1 MMAQL
6 GERRG
11 IKHGMKSAALARR
24 GMLEGTINPAKGES
38 MTDQETPERAHV
50 TADDIEA
57 ANDLIDFIEA
67 CPSMFH
73 TAATIMAELDEAG
86 FTYLPENAA
95 WDIEPGGRY
104 YTQRNTSSVVAFK
117 VGEDLA
123 ATWGEDGVA
132 GDYHFQLTASHSDS
146 PTFKVKAV
154 PELDG
159 AGETLRLN
167 TEAYGGM
174 IDYTGSTVRWHSR
187 AACWCARATVLRAV
201 CLPPSA
207 RSLSFR
213 ALPST

>member
-11 IKHGMKSAALARR
+11 IKHGMKSAALAWR

-38 MTDQETPERAHV
+38 MTDQETIERVHV

-57 ANDLIDFIEA
+57 SNDLIDFIEA

-123 ATWGEDGVA
+123 ATWA
-132 GDYHFQLTASHSDS
+132 RTALPATIIFNSRRH
-146 PTFKVKAV
+146 TAIRRR
-154 PELDG
+154 
-159 AGETLRLN
+159 LRLRPCPS
-167 TEAYGGM
+167 
-174 IDYTGSTVRWHSR
+174 ST
-187 AACWCARATVLRAV
+187 ARARRCA
-201 CLPPSA
+201 
-207 RSLSFR
+207 
-213 ALPST
+213 

>member
-1 MMAQL
+1 MAQL

-86 FTYLPENAA
+86 FTYQ
-95 WDIEPGGRY
+95 IGRAH
-104 YTQRNTSSVVAFK
+104 V
-117 VGEDLA
+117 
-123 ATWGEDGVA
+123 
-132 GDYHFQLTASHSDS
+132 
-146 PTFKVKAV
+146 
-154 PELDG
+154 
-159 AGETLRLN
+159 
-167 TEAYGGM
+167 
-174 IDYTGSTVRWHSR
+174 
-187 AACWCARATVLRAV
+187 
-201 CLPPSA
+201 
-207 RSLSFR
+207 
-213 ALPST
+213 

>member
-1 MMAQL
+1 MAQL
-6 GERRG
+6 GEWRG
-11 IKHGMKSAALARR
+11 IKHGMKSAALAWR

-146 PTFKVKAV
+146 PVV
-154 PELDG
+154 
-159 AGETLRLN
+159 RLQA
-167 TEAYGGM
+167 TVVSRWLEMPMPA
-174 IDYTGSTVRWHSR
+174 TSAGSTPVSSTT
-187 AACWCARATVLRAV
+187 ARATARTLAAISAGSWLTQPASLTIWR
-201 CLPPSA
+201 CERSA
-207 RSLSFR
+207 R
-213 ALPST
+213 

>member
-1 MMAQL
+1 MAQL

-11 IKHGMKSAALARR
+11 IKHGMKSAALAWR

-123 ATWGEDGVA
+123 ATWGERRRSEG
-132 GDYHFQLTASHSDS
+132 SDS
-146 PTFKVKAV
+146 ENDHVRKPRRSLGTRFVD
-154 PELDG
+154 ELPPRQ
-159 AGETLRLN
+159 AR
-167 TEAYGGM
+167 
-174 IDYTGSTVRWHSR
+174 SR
-187 AACWCARATVLRAV
+187 A
-201 CLPPSA
+201 
-207 RSLSFR
+207 
-213 ALPST
+213 

>member
-6 GERRG
+6 GEWRG
-11 IKHGMKSAALARR
+11 IKHGMKSAALAWR

-38 MTDQETPERAHV
+38 MTDQETPGRAHV

-167 TEAYGGM
+167 IEAYGG
-174 IDYTGSTVRWHSR
+174 YYER
-187 AACWCARATVLRAV
+187 V
-201 CLPPSA
+201 CK
-207 RSLSFR
+207 RK
-213 ALPST
+213 

>member
-1 MMAQL
+1 
-6 GERRG
+6 
-11 IKHGMKSAALARR
+11 MKSAALAWR
-24 GMLEGTINPAKGES
+24 GMLEGIISPAKGES
-38 MTDQETPERAHV
+38 MTDQEAPERAHV

-104 YTQRNTSSVVAFK
+104 YTQRNTSSVIAFK

-174 IDYTGSTVRWHSR
+174 VSTPGSIARWHLR
-187 AACWCARATVLRAV
+187 AACWCARATVSRAA
-201 CLPPSA
+201 CSLPSA
-207 RSLSFR
+207 KLPSFR
-213 ALPST
+213 ALPSI

>member
-1 MMAQL
+1 MAQL

-11 IKHGMKSAALARR
+11 IKHGMKSAALAWR

-38 MTDQETPERAHV
+38 MTDQETIERVHV

-57 ANDLIDFIEA
+57 SNDLIDFIEA

-159 AGETLRLN
+159 AAR
-167 TEAYGGM
+167 
-174 IDYTGSTVRWHSR
+174 R
-187 AACWCARATVLRAV
+187 CA
-201 CLPPSA
+201 
-207 RSLSFR
+207 
-213 ALPST
+213 

>member
-1 MMAQL
+1 MAQL

-11 IKHGMKSAALARR
+11 IKHGMKGAALAWR

-38 MTDQETPERAHV
+38 MTDQETPERVHV

-104 YTQRNTSSVVAFK
+104 YTQRNTSSVVAF
-117 VGEDLA
+117 
-123 ATWGEDGVA
+123 
-132 GDYHFQLTASHSDS
+132 
-146 PTFKVKAV
+146 
-154 PELDG
+154 
-159 AGETLRLN
+159 
-167 TEAYGGM
+167 
-174 IDYTGSTVRWHSR
+174 
-187 AACWCARATVLRAV
+187 
-201 CLPPSA
+201 
-207 RSLSFR
+207 
-213 ALPST
+213 

>member
-6 GERRG
+6 GERCG

-86 FTYLPENAA
+86 FTYLSENAA

-104 YTQRNTSSVVAFK
+104 YTQRNTSSVIA
-117 VGEDLA
+117 L
-123 ATWGEDGVA
+123 
-132 GDYHFQLTASHSDS
+132 
-146 PTFKVKAV
+146 
-154 PELDG
+154 
-159 AGETLRLN
+159 
-167 TEAYGGM
+167 
-174 IDYTGSTVRWHSR
+174 
-187 AACWCARATVLRAV
+187 
-201 CLPPSA
+201 
-207 RSLSFR
+207 SLIHI
-213 ALPST
+213 